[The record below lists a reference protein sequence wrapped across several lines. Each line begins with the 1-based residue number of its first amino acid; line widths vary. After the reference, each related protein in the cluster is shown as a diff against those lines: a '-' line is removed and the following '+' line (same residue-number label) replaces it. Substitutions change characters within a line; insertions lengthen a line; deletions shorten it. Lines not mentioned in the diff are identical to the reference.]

1 VKRRDALKLF
11 GGAPI
16 AFGMSATVATSQ
28 QSTEGYPLSD
38 KVREEFE
45 RLLGAQE
52 REAQILGFRETP
64 RIPETPLD
72 RYLMWSL
79 IAHDTSAQ
87 DHTPTRTDIPEP
99 PQRFGAQ
106 LGPHR
111 SSRAMAI
118 VHVAMFEAINA
129 VSKKRASFI
138 NLASPTVDLS
148 AQTAAAWAA
157 HDALIALYPFQ
168 QQRISGLLA
177 SDLTRIPEIND
188 FSSDAATDKSNKLA
202 NASRDLGK
210 AAAAGILAARAND
223 NSAHKEPEIGVDHT
237 VVDMPGHW
245 RMDPV
250 SKLSIAMGAK
260 WGAVKP
266 FTLTTGD
273 MFRPAPP
280 PSLEDPSYVAS
291 LAQVRKVGAKNS
303 TERHD
308 FETFEGNFW
317 AYDGTANLCAPP
329 RLYNKIVQD
338 VALQKGIR
346 DLDEMARLLAVANI
360 AMADAA
366 IAAWDA
372 KWHYDFWRPVSAI
385 QLAAADADPNWE
397 PLGAPATNGRGPNF
411 TPPFPAYPSGHAV
424 FGGAVFE
431 TLRALVPA
439 GGKEH
444 FVFVSDEYNGE
455 NRGIGDVMPRPRL
468 PQSFVSYSH
477 PEFLNARSRIFL
489 GIHFDFDASVGIEMG
504 QKVGMHVLANVY
516 V

>member
-1 VKRRDALKLF
+1 MKRRTALKLL
-11 GGAPI
+11 GGAPVAI
-16 AFGMSATVATSQ
+16 GMTATSAVSQ
-28 QSTEGYPLSD
+28 EPTVEYPLSD
-38 KVREEFE
+38 KVRQEFE

-52 REAQILGFRETP
+52 SNAQILGFRELP

-87 DHTPTRTDIPEP
+87 DHTPTRPDIPEP

-118 VHVAMFEAINA
+118 VHVAMFEAVNA
-129 VSKKRASFI
+129 VSKKRMSYL
-138 NLASPTVDLS
+138 NLVPPAAAVS

-157 HDALIALYPFQ
+157 HDTLIALYPFQ
-168 QQRISGLLA
+168 QQRISNLLA
-177 SDLTRIPEIND
+177 SDLAKIPEIND
-188 FSSDAATDKSNKLA
+188 FASDSAAEASNKLA
-202 NASRDLGK
+202 AASRDLGK
-210 AAAAGILAARAND
+210 AAASAILTKRAND
-223 NSAHKEPEIGVDHT
+223 KSAHKEPEIGVDHIL
-237 VVDMPGHW
+237 VDKPGHW

-250 SKLSIAMGAK
+250 SKLTIAMGAK
-260 WGAVKP
+260 WGAVDP
-266 FTLTTGD
+266 FILTTGD

-280 PSLEDPSYVAS
+280 PALDTPAYAEAVAH
-291 LAQVRKVGAKNS
+291 VKKIGAKNS
-303 TERHD
+303 VDRHD

-338 VALQKGIR
+338 VALQKGVG
-346 DLDEMARLLAVANI
+346 DVDEMARLLAIINV

-372 KWHYDFWRPVSAI
+372 KWHHDFWRPVSAI
-385 QLAAADADPNWE
+385 QNAPTDADPNWE

-431 TLRALVPA
+431 VLRTVLPA

-455 NRGIGDVMPRPRL
+455 NRGVGDPSPRPRL

-489 GIHFDFDASVGIEMG
+489 GIHFDFDASVGIETG
-504 QKVGMHVLANVY
+504 RKVAQHVLANLY